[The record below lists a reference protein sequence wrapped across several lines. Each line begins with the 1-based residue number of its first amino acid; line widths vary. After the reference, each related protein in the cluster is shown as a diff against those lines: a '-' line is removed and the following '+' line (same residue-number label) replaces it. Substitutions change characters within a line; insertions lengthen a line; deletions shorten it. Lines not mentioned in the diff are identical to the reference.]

1 MWDVMK
7 STSPNV
13 LVLFCKKNKKGKKSV
28 LYNQTTKKPAFRK

>member
-1 MWDVMK
+1 MK

-13 LVLFCKKNKKGKKSV
+13 LVLFCKKKGEKKGKKGV